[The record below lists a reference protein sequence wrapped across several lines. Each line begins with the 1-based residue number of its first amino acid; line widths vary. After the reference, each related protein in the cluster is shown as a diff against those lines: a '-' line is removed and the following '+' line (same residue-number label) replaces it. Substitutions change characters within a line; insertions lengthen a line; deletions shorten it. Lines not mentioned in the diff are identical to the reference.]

1 MLREKKITFKM
12 HDVPSRKYI
21 TLGGQRL
28 IISGL
33 QRGEEL
39 RGARPARRVFDSQGR
54 LAAKCI

>member
-1 MLREKKITFKM
+1 M

-39 RGARPARRVFDSQGR
+39 RGACPAWRAFDSQGR